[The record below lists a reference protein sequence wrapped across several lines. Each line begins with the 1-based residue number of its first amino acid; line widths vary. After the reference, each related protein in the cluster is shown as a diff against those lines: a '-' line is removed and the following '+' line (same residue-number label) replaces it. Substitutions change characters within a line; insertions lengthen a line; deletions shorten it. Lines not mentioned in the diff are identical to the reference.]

1 MRLSFDEWLSIWE
14 ASGHL
19 HERGLGVGKYV
30 MSRTGDLGHYE
41 IGNVCIKSHI
51 DNIIEGNQAVP
62 RPSHIVLTPA
72 HAYDLSLRPVIH
84 LRKQSLTDDQLL
96 DIISRHEA
104 GHTWNRIA
112 EDYSVSADTIRQTIY
127 KIKSKV

>member
-1 MRLSFDEWLSIWE
+1 M
-14 ASGHL
+14 
-19 HERGLGVGKYV
+19 
-30 MSRTGDLGHYE
+30 
-41 IGNVCIKSHI
+41 
-51 DNIIEGNQAVP
+51 P